1 MCAITLKAI
10 DWEKWREQFYNSGRS
25 TQMPLSKAFI
35 QDHAPDTTKCG
46 DLAFMESNCEA
57 EQLIKE
63 RYVQY

>member
-10 DWEKWREQFYNSGRS
+10 DWEKWRERFYNSDRS
-25 TQMPLSKAFI
+25 AQTPLGKAFI
-35 QDHAPDTTKCG
+35 QDHAPDSTKCSELVYM
-46 DLAFMESNCEA
+46 DSNCEA

>member
-10 DWEKWREQFYNSGRS
+10 DWEKWRERFYNSDRS
-25 TQMPLSKAFI
+25 VQMPLGKAFI
-35 QDHAPDTTKCG
+35 QDHAPGATKCSELVYM
-46 DLAFMESNCEA
+46 DSNCEA